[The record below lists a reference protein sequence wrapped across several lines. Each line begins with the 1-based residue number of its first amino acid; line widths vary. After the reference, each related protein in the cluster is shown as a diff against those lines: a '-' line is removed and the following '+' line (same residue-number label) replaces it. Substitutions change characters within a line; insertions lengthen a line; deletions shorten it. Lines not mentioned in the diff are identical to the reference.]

1 MLIYLLKMITCSAAF
16 YGLYALLFRNE
27 KMLVFNRFYLLTA
40 LILSCVIPFIT
51 FTVYLSSYIVNGVA
65 QPVKEQ
71 HDWVDY
77 AMIILAAISILV
89 SFIFLVRFTKN
100 LLRFKKIASGN
111 HKRIAFKG
119 VRIVLL
125 QEPVVPHSFLNTIF
139 LNSDEYQAQHIE
151 KEILEHELAH
161 IRQKHSWDILFVELL
176 QIFYWFNPFIYLYKR
191 SIKINHE
198 LLADAAVVK
207 KLDNR
212 RGYQHIL
219 LQRAGAQPTPAL
231 ASSFHFFITKKRI
244 IMLQKKTNPVIAGLK
259 AMLSLPLLALL
270 VFVFSER
277 VYAQLPPPQVPATG
291 TVSEGKPSDVELLIV
306 ENPKGKNSK
315 AVIKYKSGKKIS
327 ADVSTAE
334 KREAFEKE
342 YGVQLS
348 PPPPPAPPSRK
359 KQANVP
365 PPLPPS
371 PAVAKA
377 KAPLPPPT
385 APIPSKKVQTVPPPP
400 PPKPPKEQ
408 AVSFTPPVIVKDKEV
423 HSFTPPAV
431 VAAKKVKPFAP
442 PVIVKDE
449 EVQKIVKES
458 SPADGVDSHP
468 VKNNF

>member
-1 MLIYLLKMITCSAAF
+1 MLIYLLKMIACSAAF

-89 SFIFLVRFTKN
+89 SFILLVRFTKN

-207 KLDNR
+207 SWITGAVTSIFYFNGQARNLR
-212 RGYQHIL
+212 RHWQ
-219 LQRAGAQPTPAL
+219 AA
-231 ASSFHFFITKKRI
+231 FIFSLPKKNHHVTKKSQSGYCRPESYAKPAI
-244 IMLQKKTNPVIAGLK
+244 VSAAG
-259 AMLSLPLLALL
+259 
-270 VFVFSER
+270 FR
-277 VYAQLPPPQVPATG
+277 VQ
-291 TVSEGKPSDVELLIV
+291 
-306 ENPKGKNSK
+306 
-315 AVIKYKSGKKIS
+315 
-327 ADVSTAE
+327 
-334 KREAFEKE
+334 
-342 YGVQLS
+342 
-348 PPPPPAPPSRK
+348 
-359 KQANVP
+359 
-365 PPLPPS
+365 
-371 PAVAKA
+371 
-377 KAPLPPPT
+377 
-385 APIPSKKVQTVPPPP
+385 
-400 PPKPPKEQ
+400 
-408 AVSFTPPVIVKDKEV
+408 
-423 HSFTPPAV
+423 
-431 VAAKKVKPFAP
+431 
-442 PVIVKDE
+442 
-449 EVQKIVKES
+449 
-458 SPADGVDSHP
+458 
-468 VKNNF
+468 